1 MCGFFGGVSFGEDH
15 FDRSEIQQAA
25 ACLRY
30 RGPDDRG
37 EWWCETSRARVALAH
52 TRLSVIDLSSAGHQP
67 MTSSSGRTV
76 IVFNGEIYNYKL
88 LRKEL
93 EEHGCSFRSNSDTEV
108 ILNGYECWGLEAML
122 QKLDGMFAFALFDK
136 EANTV
141 SLVRDRFGKKP
152 LYYYVD
158 DKRLLFGSD
167 IRSFRSISALS
178 LTLDIYALG
187 YFFAEL
193 STPHEAT
200 IWKEVKKLK
209 PASYLVF
216 TESGITACN
225 TYWRLNYTE
234 DCTLSRREIIDRA
247 EFLLNVAVKKRM
259 IADVNVSGLL
269 SGGIDSSL
277 VVAKMAEQA
286 NQKVKTY
293 SVGFREDDFNEA
305 PYARQVAEKLGTDHT
320 ELIIDAKS
328 LANLHDLISEF
339 GEPFADSSMIPT
351 YLMCKEIARTEK
363 VAVGGDGGDE
373 LFVGYDSYYYAHKYD
388 LVKAFGGFAP
398 VASLVHKLFPSY
410 RTNLLQRLLNQTH
423 MDEFTLLSRNLGFD
437 RQGLKQLVKD
447 DAFFTALDAEHEKVW
462 ELYAPHSRS
471 SLIKVLA
478 SSLRTR
484 LLNDYLVKVDRASMY
499 ASMEMR
505 TPFLD
510 KDLAE
515 FVATLRP
522 EQLVYRGMM
531 KSILKEIAEV
541 YFPKDFV
548 HRSKMGFRLPLEKWY
563 RNGLVSDLKDVVL
576 GGRQKLVD
584 LDYRHVERIFVDDE
598 MGIGS
603 HTHRIWSLYVF
614 HVWAQSNVG

>member
-1 MCGFFGGVSFGEDH
+1 
-15 FDRSEIQQAA
+15 
-25 ACLRY
+25 
-30 RGPDDRG
+30 
-37 EWWCETSRARVALAH
+37 
-52 TRLSVIDLSSAGHQP
+52 
-67 MTSSSGRTV
+67 
-76 IVFNGEIYNYKL
+76 IYNYKL

-293 SVGFREDDFNEA
+293 S
-305 PYARQVAEKLGTDHT
+305 
-320 ELIIDAKS
+320 
-328 LANLHDLISEF
+328 
-339 GEPFADSSMIPT
+339 
-351 YLMCKEIARTEK
+351 
-363 VAVGGDGGDE
+363 
-373 LFVGYDSYYYAHKYD
+373 
-388 LVKAFGGFAP
+388 
-398 VASLVHKLFPSY
+398 
-410 RTNLLQRLLNQTH
+410 
-423 MDEFTLLSRNLGFD
+423 
-437 RQGLKQLVKD
+437 
-447 DAFFTALDAEHEKVW
+447 
-462 ELYAPHSRS
+462 
-471 SLIKVLA
+471 
-478 SSLRTR
+478 
-484 LLNDYLVKVDRASMY
+484 
-499 ASMEMR
+499 
-505 TPFLD
+505 
-510 KDLAE
+510 
-515 FVATLRP
+515 
-522 EQLVYRGMM
+522 
-531 KSILKEIAEV
+531 
-541 YFPKDFV
+541 
-548 HRSKMGFRLPLEKWY
+548 
-563 RNGLVSDLKDVVL
+563 
-576 GGRQKLVD
+576 
-584 LDYRHVERIFVDDE
+584 
-598 MGIGS
+598 
-603 HTHRIWSLYVF
+603 
-614 HVWAQSNVG
+614 